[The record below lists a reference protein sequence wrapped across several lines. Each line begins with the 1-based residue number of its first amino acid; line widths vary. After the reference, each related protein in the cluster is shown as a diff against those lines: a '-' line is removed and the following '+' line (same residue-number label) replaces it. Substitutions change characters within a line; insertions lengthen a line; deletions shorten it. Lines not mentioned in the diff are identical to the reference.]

1 MAPLMV
7 TSLETEEEDEED
19 EEEEVCCCRC
29 CCWDCVGT
37 EEEEVEDE
45 VSSSELELLPNIC
58 IKELNI
64 LNFCFVVLV

>member
-1 MAPLMV
+1 
-7 TSLETEEEDEED
+7 
-19 EEEEVCCCRC
+19 
-29 CCWDCVGT
+29 VGT

-64 LNFCFVVLV
+64 LNFFYCCSCVRKEWEWESKSKTK